1 MYDSAQATK
10 APHPVEIPART
21 WEEGMQVLY
30 CFEAQFTEIVPVGVV
45 PEGLRLD
52 VHFEGRVTEGRL
64 AGARVRGIDYLRFRP
79 DGVGVLDVREVLRL
93 DGRHVDVQAQ
103 GYIPAVA
110 GQEFPPFEVMLAP
123 DFQWPDA
130 ASPLHGFAM
139 VRTGVPEWQD
149 LNSTLVAFEG
159 SANPGTGQLRVEAW
173 AFEPSGRLTFAGV
186 EHHA

>member
-1 MYDSAQATK
+1 MD
-10 APHPVEIPART
+10 
-21 WEEGMQVLY
+21 VLDR
-30 CFEAQFTEIVPVGVV
+30 FEAQFTDIVPVGVV

-64 AGARVRGIDYLRFRP
+64 AGATVRGIDYLRYRS
-79 DGVGVLDVREVLRL
+79 DGVGVLDVREVLSL

-110 GQEFPPFEVMLAP
+110 GQEFPPAEVMLAP

-130 ASPLHGFAM
+130 ASPFHGFAM
-139 VRTGVPEWQD
+139 ALTGAPEWQD

-159 SANPGTGQLRVEAW
+159 SANPGTGQLLVEAW
-173 AFEPSGRLTFAGV
+173 AFEPSGWLTFAAAQRHDG
-186 EHHA
+186 